1 MSISA
6 FSRVSASLN
15 KCAVIRVTFVR
26 FQTNVSLHKLSNS
39 FVSLPFSFVLFFAF
53 NNTKEKEKKQLQRNK
68 QSLICIIVLF

>member
-26 FQTNVSLHKLSNS
+26 FQTNMSLHKLSNS
-39 FVSLPFSFVLFFAF
+39 FVSLPFSFVLCFAF
-53 NNTKEKEKKQLQRNK
+53 NNTKEE
-68 QSLICIIVLF
+68 IFI

>member
-26 FQTNVSLHKLSNS
+26 FQTNMSLHKLSNS
-39 FVSLPFSFVLFFAF
+39 FVSLPFSFVLFFCF
-53 NNTKEKEKKQLQRNK
+53 
-68 QSLICIIVLF
+68 

>member
-15 KCAVIRVTFVR
+15 KCAVIRVTFVH

-53 NNTKEKEKKQLQRNK
+53 NNTKEKEKKNNYK
-68 QSLICIIVLF
+68 ETNSL